1 MRILSILRKDLLILW
16 RDRAGMASLFL
27 MPLAFIIPIALV
39 FPPDG
44 YNLNADRKPE
54 LPVAV
59 YDVADDGTIGAQA
72 QELLDLLA
80 QGYALEQN
88 TNAEIA
94 AQLGPAV
101 QAACATPGPSCDEAA
116 GREKVLR
123 NWRTVALIVPQGF
136 SAAIAAG
143 EHISVTLL
151 YNPAR
156 NPTERQLAEGV
167 LTGATMRLSIEHQ
180 LINGLRQFGDLI
192 ELAPEEVRQNID
204 RSAEFEQAPADWS
217 PALSVV
223 AVRPSTSRITVTPNT
238 LQQTVPGYTVMFVYF
253 MIGVVAASLK
263 LERNTGALRRLM
275 MTPVG
280 RSELLAGKVVS
291 ALIVGVLQVAVL
303 FAVGALFF
311 RMTLGNAPGA
321 LVLLTVIVALS
332 AVCLGLAAAAYHFER
347 GLTLVLIV
355 AALLAGC
362 MFPADWLPP
371 VLRMINVFL
380 PQTWAMQG
388 FQDLITRGMGLSEVL
403 PETAA
408 LLGFSVLA
416 FAAAVR
422 KFSEEEWR
430 R

>member
-1 MRILSILRKDLLILW
+1 
-16 RDRAGMASLFL
+16 MASLFL

-39 FPPDG
+39 FPPNG

-80 QGYALEQN
+80 QSYALEQN

-136 SAAIAAG
+136 SAAIASG

-223 AVRPSTSRITVTPNT
+223 AVRPSASRITVTPNT

-253 MIGVVAASLK
+253 MPIWTK
-263 LERNTGALRRLM
+263 R
-275 MTPVG
+275 
-280 RSELLAGKVVS
+280 
-291 ALIVGVLQVAVL
+291 
-303 FAVGALFF
+303 
-311 RMTLGNAPGA
+311 
-321 LVLLTVIVALS
+321 
-332 AVCLGLAAAAYHFER
+332 
-347 GLTLVLIV
+347 
-355 AALLAGC
+355 
-362 MFPADWLPP
+362 
-371 VLRMINVFL
+371 
-380 PQTWAMQG
+380 
-388 FQDLITRGMGLSEVL
+388 
-403 PETAA
+403 
-408 LLGFSVLA
+408 
-416 FAAAVR
+416 
-422 KFSEEEWR
+422 
-430 R
+430 